1 MKFIK
6 SINEL
11 EKIYGSPSDAS
22 LRKVSDHITPT
33 YRKWIQASSL
43 CTLATVGPNGVDAS
57 PRGDNSNVVRE
68 LNEKNLLIPDWR
80 GNNRIDSLRNIVSDP
95 RASLMLIVG
104 GANIV
109 IRINGIAKIT
119 LDEELIE
126 SFEKN
131 TNKPRSIIL
140 FEIQEIYFQCAKA
153 FSRSEI
159 WKNDSW
165 PELVDLPTAGQIL
178 EEMTNSEVDGSKYDH
193 SWPKSSEETLW

>member
-11 EKIYGSPSDAS
+11 EKIYGSPSVAS

-80 GNNRIDSLRNIVSDP
+80 GNNRIDSLSDP

>member
-11 EKIYGSPSDAS
+11 EKIYGSPSVAS

-80 GNNRIDSLRNIVSDP
+80 GNNRIDSLRNIVNDP

-109 IRINGIAKIT
+109 IRINGTAKIT

-126 SFEKN
+126 SFEKKDDPVFFAIISKKL
-131 TNKPRSIIL
+131 NKAIGIASYLRINPADGLIEVVLIERGIA
-140 FEIQEIYFQCAKA
+140 IQ
-153 FSRSEI
+153 SEY
-159 WKNDSW
+159 S
-165 PELVDLPTAGQIL
+165 L
-178 EEMTNSEVDGSKYDH
+178 SK
-193 SWPKSSEETLW
+193 S

>member
-11 EKIYGSPSDAS
+11 EKIYGSPSAAS

>member
-1 MKFIK
+1 
-6 SINEL
+6 
-11 EKIYGSPSDAS
+11 
-22 LRKVSDHITPT
+22 
-33 YRKWIQASSL
+33 
-43 CTLATVGPNGVDAS
+43 
-57 PRGDNSNVVRE
+57 
-68 LNEKNLLIPDWR
+68 
-80 GNNRIDSLRNIVSDP
+80 
-95 RASLMLIVG
+95 MLIVG

-109 IRINGIAKIT
+109 IRINGTAKIT

-131 TNKPRSIIL
+131 KNIPRSIIL

-165 PELVDLPTAGQIL
+165 PKLVDLPTAGQIL

>member
-11 EKIYGSPSDAS
+11 EKIYGSPSVAS
-22 LRKVSDHITPT
+22 LRKVSDHTTPT

>member
-6 SINEL
+6 SIDEL
-11 EKIYGSPSDAS
+11 EKIYGLPSVAS

-80 GNNRIDSLRNIVSDP
+80 GNNRIDSLRNIVNDP

-109 IRINGIAKIT
+109 IRINGTAKIT

-131 TNKPRSIIL
+131 KTSFTSCLRS
-140 FEIQEIYFQCAKA
+140 YFRNC
-153 FSRSEI
+153 
-159 WKNDSW
+159 
-165 PELVDLPTAGQIL
+165 
-178 EEMTNSEVDGSKYDH
+178 
-193 SWPKSSEETLW
+193 

>member
-6 SINEL
+6 SISEL
-11 EKIYGSPSDAS
+11 EKIYGSPSVAS
-22 LRKVSDHITPT
+22 LRKVSDRITPT

-80 GNNRIDSLRNIVSDP
+80 GNNRIDSLRNIVCDP

-109 IRINGIAKIT
+109 IRINGTAKIT
-119 LDEELIE
+119 LDKKLIDT
-126 SFEKN
+126 FEKN
-131 TNKPRSIIL
+131 KNKPRSIIL

-165 PELVDLPTAGQIL
+165 PELENLPTAGQIL
-178 EEMTNSEVDGSKYDH
+178 EEMTNAEVDGSKYDH

>member
-6 SINEL
+6 SISEL
-11 EKIYGSPSDAS
+11 EKIYGSPSVTS

-80 GNNRIDSLRNIVSDP
+80 GNNRIDSLRNIVCDP

-109 IRINGIAKIT
+109 IRINGTAKIT
-119 LDEELIE
+119 LDKKLIDT
-126 SFEKN
+126 FEKN
-131 TNKPRSIIL
+131 KNRPRSIIL

-165 PELVDLPTAGQIL
+165 PELENLPTAGQIL
-178 EEMTNSEVDGSKYDH
+178 EEMTNAEVDGSKYDH

>member
-6 SINEL
+6 SIDEL
-11 EKIYGSPSDAS
+11 EKIYGLPSVAS
-22 LRKVSDHITPT
+22 LRKVSDHITPI

-80 GNNRIDSLRNIVSDP
+80 GNNRIDSLRNIVNDP

-109 IRINGIAKIT
+109 IRINGTAKIT

-131 TNKPRSIIL
+131 KNIPRSIIL

-165 PELVDLPTAGQIL
+165 PELVNLPTAGQIL

-193 SWPKSSEETLW
+193 SWPKRSEETLW

>member
-6 SINEL
+6 SISEL
-11 EKIYGSPSDAS
+11 EKIYGSPSIAS
-22 LRKVSDHITPT
+22 LRKVSNHITPT

-80 GNNRIDSLRNIVSDP
+80 GNNRIDSLRNIVCDP

-109 IRINGIAKIT
+109 IRINGTAKIT
-119 LDEELIE
+119 LDKKLIDT
-126 SFEKN
+126 FEKN
-131 TNKPRSIIL
+131 KNKPRSIIL

-153 FSRSEI
+153 FSRSQI

-165 PELVDLPTAGQIL
+165 PELENLPTAGQIL
-178 EEMTNSEVDGSKYDH
+178 EEMTDAEVDGSKYDH

>member
-6 SINEL
+6 SIDEL
-11 EKIYGSPSDAS
+11 EKIYGLPSVAS

-80 GNNRIDSLRNIVSDP
+80 GNNRIDSLRNIVNDP

-109 IRINGIAKIT
+109 IRINGTAKIT

-131 TNKPRSIIL
+131 KSRITNFNTAESIIREDL
-140 FEIQEIYFQCAKA
+140 LSKIDEQKVNILLKVLVLVFENE
-153 FSRSEI
+153 S
-159 WKNDSW
+159 KNLID
-165 PELVDLPTAGQIL
+165 VC
-178 EEMTNSEVDGSKYDH
+178 
-193 SWPKSSEETLW
+193 

>member
-6 SINEL
+6 SISEL
-11 EKIYGSPSDAS
+11 EKIYGSPSVTS

-68 LNEKNLLIPDWR
+68 LNKKNLLIPDWR
-80 GNNRIDSLRNIVSDP
+80 GNNRIDSLRNIVCDP

-109 IRINGIAKIT
+109 IRINGTAKIT
-119 LDEELIE
+119 LDKKLIDT
-126 SFEKN
+126 FEKN
-131 TNKPRSIIL
+131 KNRPRSIIL

-165 PELVDLPTAGQIL
+165 PELENLPTAGQIL
-178 EEMTNSEVDGSKYDH
+178 EEMTNAEVDGSKYDH

>member
-1 MKFIK
+1 M
-6 SINEL
+6 EL
-11 EKIYGSPSDAS
+11 
-22 LRKVSDHITPT
+22 
-33 YRKWIQASSL
+33 
-43 CTLATVGPNGVDAS
+43 
-57 PRGDNSNVVRE
+57 
-68 LNEKNLLIPDWR
+68 
-80 GNNRIDSLRNIVSDP
+80 
-95 RASLMLIVG
+95 
-104 GANIV
+104 
-109 IRINGIAKIT
+109 AKIT

-178 EEMTNSEVDGSKYDH
+178 EEMTNSEVDGSKNDH
-193 SWPKSSEETLW
+193 SWPKRSEETLW

>member
-1 MKFIK
+1 
-6 SINEL
+6 
-11 EKIYGSPSDAS
+11 
-22 LRKVSDHITPT
+22 
-33 YRKWIQASSL
+33 L

-80 GNNRIDSLRNIVSDP
+80 GNNRIDSLRNIVCDP

-109 IRINGIAKIT
+109 IRINGTAKIT
-119 LDEELIE
+119 LDKKLIDT
-126 SFEKN
+126 FEKN
-131 TNKPRSIIL
+131 KNKPRSIIL

-165 PELVDLPTAGQIL
+165 PELENLPTAGQIL
-178 EEMTNSEVDGSKYDH
+178 EEMTNAEVDGSKYDH